1 MTREDRGQDLKWM
14 RTQSMWLGRQVLVL
28 LPEINLSVG
37 VVAYILECYYCC
49 PDITGLADP
58 TSSFYL
64 LGFYES

>member
-1 MTREDRGQDLKWM
+1 M